1 MKFISKPEGD
11 KQTAKSV
18 INSLL
23 DDSLVEKD
31 FESELPSIKPL
42 LHEKVVA
49 EILGCSVKKIQ
60 KDRWLGVGISF
71 VKIGHLVRYRQEDIA
86 AYIDEAV
93 RQSTSDP
100 GPVAA

>member
-42 LHEKVVA
+42 LHEK
-49 EILGCSVKKIQ
+49 LSLK
-60 KDRWLGVGISF
+60 F
-71 VKIGHLVRYRQEDIA
+71 
-86 AYIDEAV
+86 
-93 RQSTSDP
+93 
-100 GPVAA
+100 